1 MASTSSAGEQEDAR
15 PLDDP
20 EERKHIYGVLNS
32 FHRYRDQAHFH
43 FTHKRRQ
50 AFYAMPQ
57 ADWQML
63 SQAPFNILDTLS
75 AVDDAIDKNADIAE
89 SILQSGLAYAEV
101 EQSEG
106 DCKPEW
112 QGPVLPHNQEK
123 THSTLR
129 QLFREWSAEGAS
141 ERETCF
147 TPVIEALNTEY
158 PSLLERNHLKV
169 LVPGAGLGRLVFEL
183 CYHGY
188 GVEGN
193 EISYHQI
200 LTSNHILNFTSKAEE
215 FELYPFVHEFSNH
228 LTRADQ
234 FQKVLVPDINPGLEL
249 QKAWEAQIT
258 KAQDRKS
265 DYKNL
270 NPVHPFNRLSYS
282 SADFC
287 IAYLEEEHAA
297 MFDALATVFFIDTAP
312 NLIRYIRTVRNCLKE
327 GGIWVNIGPLKW
339 HFDGGENS
347 QSQHGSNAT
356 ATSSRDTG
364 IAEPGSVELVEDEVL
379 LLVEAMGFT
388 IEKHEVMNRE
398 TGYIT
403 NLRSMW
409 YAAYRPTFWIARKTR
424 LSQA

>member
-1 MASTSSAGEQEDAR
+1 MLFSTPFSMSHQYKIEEDCTA
-15 PLDDP
+15 
-20 EERKHIYGVLNS
+20 EKYS
-32 FHRYRDQAHFH
+32 RYRDQAHFH

-57 ADWQML
+57 AHWQML
-63 SQAPFNILDTLS
+63 SKAPFNILDTLS

-101 EQSEG
+101 EKSDG
-106 DCKPEW
+106 DFKPVG

-141 ERETCF
+141 EREACF
-147 TPVIEALNTEY
+147 KPVIEALNVEY
-158 PSLLERNHLKV
+158 PSLVQRNHLKV

-200 LTSNHILNFTSKAEE
+200 LTSNHILNFTQEVEE

-234 FQKVLVPDINPGLEL
+234 FQKVLVPDINPGVELE
-249 QKAWEAQIT
+249 KAWQAQL
-258 KAQDRKS
+258 AESRSQES
-265 DYKNL
+265 NSPGL
-270 NPVHPFNRLSYS
+270 EPVHPFSRLSYS

-287 IAYLEEEHAA
+287 VAYSEEEHAA
-297 MFDALATVFFIDTAP
+297 MFNAVATVFFIDTAP
-312 NLIRYIRTVRNCLKE
+312 NLIRYIKSVHNCLKDR
-327 GGIWVNIGPLKW
+327 GIWVNLGPLKW
-339 HFDGGENS
+339 HFDGGEDSRS
-347 QSQHGSNAT
+347 QNGPNAT

-364 IAEPGSVELVEDEVL
+364 IAEPGSVELTDDEVL
-379 LLVEAMGFT
+379 LLVESMGFT

-403 NLRSMW
+403 NQRSMW
-409 YAAYRPTFWIARKTR
+409 HGVYRPSFWIARKTQI
-424 LSQA
+424 SKEV